1 MTLDSTF
8 SIGNGDWGYQGVGGP
23 KLALA
28 IPFQLEGCAGSQ
40 QGEPRLMESVQGVPW
55 I

>member
-1 MTLDSTF
+1 M
-8 SIGNGDWGYQGVGGP
+8 GAGGVREWGAQ

-28 IPFQLEGCAGSQ
+28 IPFQLEGYAGSQ